1 MVRASSHIMGQI
13 IVMMKPAFMIILA
26 DIKKSTTLWNKVVQL
41 GRINKSNI
49 S

>member
-1 MVRASSHIMGQI
+1 LATAYLQAGKDYPGDTH
-13 IVMMKPAFMIILA
+13 PLTPIILA
-26 DIKKSTTLWNKVVQL
+26 DIKKSTTLLNKVVQL